1 MKIKILEYNILNGI
15 CTEQIPYKFEKSR
28 LEKIAKTIE
37 AENPDILVLCEGYFW
52 PFVKKESLK
61 SMKKVFSK
69 MYNFYAPAENNFRW
83 APVVLSKFP
92 VDEFKILSKPYL
104 NLMRVKLKIKKETL
118 TLDVFHPHPDTTEEQ
133 KKEFLQERLKDV
145 GRNYVLTGDL
155 NTLSPEDVY
164 DKKRLIK
171 GYEKFMFSKGKGK
184 GKVEDM
190 LKSSMVKFVL
200 SQGLIDS
207 YKNHNQETNYTVP
220 TEFRKDSK
228 NSRVRMDYIF
238 CSKNL
243 KVLESRIIQ
252 NKITERAS
260 DHYPIFAELEI

>member
-15 CTEQIPYKFEKSR
+15 CTELTPYKFENSR

-37 AENPDILVLCEGYFW
+37 SENPNILVLCEGYFW
-52 PFVKKESLK
+52 PFAKKDSLK
-61 SMKKVFSK
+61 NIKKVFSK
-69 MYNFYAPAENNFRW
+69 MYNFYAPTENNFRW

-92 VDEFKILSKPYL
+92 IDEFKILSKPHL
-104 NLMRVKLKIKKETL
+104 NLIRVKLKIKKEIL
-118 TLDVFHPHPDTTEEQ
+118 VLDVFHPHPDTTEEQ
-133 KKEFLQERLKDV
+133 KKEFLQEKLKDIEK
-145 GRNYVLTGDL
+145 NYVLTGDL
-155 NTLSPEDVY
+155 NALSPEDVY

-171 GYEKFMFSKGKGK
+171 GYEKFMFSKGKD
-184 GKVEDM
+184 KVEDM
-190 LKSSMVKFVL
+190 LKSNMIKFIL

-207 YKNHNQETNYTVP
+207 YKSHNQKTNYTVP

-228 NSRVRMDYIF
+228 DSRARMDYIF

-243 KVLESRIIQ
+243 KVLESKIVQ